1 MPAIELL
8 RLFFHM
14 AREEARDDTSRPRW
28 LHYSLVACY
37 YILPTLLVVFFF
49 ISLKVTA
56 IVAGI
61 FMISMV
67 VGIMAEEDDL
77 GD

>member
-8 RLFFHM
+8 RLFFHI
-14 AREEARDDTSRPRW
+14 AREETTDDTSRPRW
-28 LHYSLVACY
+28 LHWSLVACY

-61 FMISMV
+61 FMISLV
-67 VGIMAEEDDL
+67 VGIMTEKDNL